1 MFQST
6 EVINFALGLCT
17 FASLRRCMHLSQIYR
32 SIWSWRSD
40 WVGDLAEKQQN
51 TRRNSARKFI
61 RKSAPLRSPEAKQLL
76 SQRAEGESGK
86 AGEAEAPVQKVL
98 SIEHSSLR
106 SPNTTSVHS
115 SFHMIHNPHVPSMF
129 HIKSPNSQYGSFVL
143 ACSGNS
149 GHRISPGMCFPR
161 ARLPKCSFTHVH
173 TTISTRFACATCCN
187 PIRKVRPLLE
197 VWSSGFVA
205 SLQVLKF
212 ICRCRLQNHRQVFFS
227 IHTFGI
233 CWILLGY
240 CSMSSRF

>member
-1 MFQST
+1 MKL
-6 EVINFALGLCT
+6 EVWLG
-17 FASLRRCMHLSQIYR
+17 RRSCREAAKYEEEFGKEIHKEICPTAITWGQAAPVSKG
-32 SIWSWRSD
+32 WRGV
-40 WVGDLAEKQQN
+40 WQG
-51 TRRNSARKFI
+51 RRGRGA
-61 RKSAPLRSPEAKQLL
+61 
-76 SQRAEGESGK
+76 RAEG
-86 AGEAEAPVQKVL
+86 L

-143 ACSGNS
+143 ALQWQFWAQDQS
-149 GHRISPGMCFPR
+149 RDVLPR

-187 PIRKVRPLLE
+187 PIRKVWPLLE

-212 ICRCRLQNHRQVFFS
+212 ICRCRNTHFWNMLD
-227 IHTFGI
+227 TFG
-233 CWILLGY
+233 LL
-240 CSMSSRF
+240 